1 MGVEVMGVNGGGGEG
16 VNWGG
21 DEVRGGRVRTEEE
34 GGGGEGELTS
44 QTYGPPYVQMCWTI
58 CYTAAGH
65 DMFWRGERRCN
76 SSKEFFHS
84 FIKTGSI
91 GYSLFL
97 HGDNMLF
104 FSSLLFFMK
113 ECM

>member
-1 MGVEVMGVNGGGGEG
+1 MGGERGGGGGEG
-16 VNWGG
+16 GGG
-21 DEVRGGRVRTEEE
+21 DDGGGE

-44 QTYGPPYVQMCWTI
+44 QTYGPSYVHMYWTI

-65 DMFWRGERRCN
+65 DMFWRGEGRCN